1 MPARRRLIPDHAY
14 SFFPVLFPPLSDF
27 RRRSAARSRRP
38 PKEQPP
44 EAQSPEAQSPAPANA
59 GYALP
64 AARCKTNETHPKA
77 LRSRAEH
84 PSGRDRCGELRI
96 MRLPQT
102 ARPKAGSRSPPCR
115 KSAMRHLPPIRLHA
129 PGHDESDK
137 KTEIPPHREA
147 LMRRCRTRDF
157 HRPHVPK
164 PVPAVRLAGKAR
176 CGICPRSGCMRPG
189 MTNLTKKRNSSAS
202 ESPYAEMPDT
212 GLPQAA
218 RPKAGSRSPLC
229 RKSAMRHLP
238 PIRLHAPG
246 HDESDKKTEIPPQRY

>member
-137 KTEIPPHREA
+137 KTKFLRI
-147 LMRRCRTRDF
+147 
-157 HRPHVPK
+157 
-164 PVPAVRLAGKAR
+164 GK
-176 CGICPRSGCMRPG
+176 
-189 MTNLTKKRNSSAS
+189 
-202 ESPYAEMPDT
+202 
-212 GLPQAA
+212 
-218 RPKAGSRSPLC
+218 PLC
-229 RKSAMRHLP
+229 GDAGYGASTGRTSQSRFPQSALP
-238 PIRLHAPG
+238 EKCDAASAP
-246 HDESDKKTEIPPQRY
+246 DPAACARA